1 MLVAID
7 TATRMAS
14 LAFYQADRVCS
25 EESWLAGASH
35 TVELVPNLARH
46 LRRLGLTPDRLT
58 GVAVATGPGSFT
70 GLRIGLAVAKG
81 LALGL
86 AIPLVGIPTL
96 DVLAH
101 PQANRHLPT
110 WAIVQAGRGRICAAL
125 YHRKRGRW
133 RRLGNY
139 RLTTIAELCAEIE
152 GQALFCGEI
161 DAEAVALI
169 GESLG
174 ERAVIASP
182 ASAVRRAGY
191 LAELA
196 WSRLERGETDD
207 PGRLAPIYLHPPYPP
222 PVTHPPSRDDRS

>member
-25 EESWLAGASH
+25 EESWLAEASH

-46 LRRLGLTPDRLT
+46 LRRLGLTPDQLT

-86 AIPLVGIPTL
+86 TIPIVGISTL
-96 DVLAH
+96 DILAY
-101 PQANRHLPT
+101 PQADRSLPT
-110 WAIVQAGRGRICAAL
+110 WAIVQAGRGRICTAL
-125 YHRKRGRW
+125 YRRKRGRW
-133 RRLGNY
+133 QRLGNY
-139 RLTTIAELCAEIE
+139 QLTTIADLCAEIE

-161 DAEAVALI
+161 DGEAVTLI
-169 GESLG
+169 RECLG

-182 ASAVRRAGY
+182 ASAMRRAGY

-196 WSRLERGETDD
+196 WPRLERGETDD
-207 PGRLAPIYLHPPYPP
+207 PGSLAPVYLHTPYPLP
-222 PVTHPPSRDDRS
+222 AATRSPSEDN